1 MLSLA
6 TRTNSPTAPMAMGTS
21 THPPHFQR
29 CDQGSKEIA
38 LAAY

>member
-6 TRTNSPTAPMAMGTS
+6 ARINRPIAPMAMGTR
-21 THPPHFQR
+21 TQPPHFQR
-29 CDQGSKEIA
+29 CDQEMKEIA

>member
-21 THPPHFQR
+21 NHPPHFQR
-29 CDQGSKEIA
+29 CVKGSKEIA